1 MQIAECEKMG
11 RLVDIDPF
19 LLEVRSQ
26 LSRVKTCDEN
36 KPPNQLELVDMMV
49 VRLRSHD
56 PVASLKA

>member
-1 MQIAECEKMG
+1 MG

-26 LSRVKTCDEN
+26 LSRVQTCDEN

-49 VRLRSHD
+49 VRLRSHG